1 MRRGRGAAA
10 RIARISAWTLAA
22 LVALVLVVTVGVP
35 LVVRGPVLAGV
46 VAHASKKLC
55 GSLKVT
61 GGHVSVG
68 VALALLRQRP
78 FEVVIEGVDL
88 KTPGGED
95 IFHAGT
101 VRTKVTVQRRP
112 WRLVFDD
119 GLIADGKWQLIDE
132 GFGDP
137 LMATI
142 QPVPDGGRAQ
152 CGAPE
157 PPKRHGPQQQGDLV
171 TIKSLAL
178 RNVTLVLSFDDWA
191 VTLASIDAVGGLSV
205 RGKGPRR
212 QILFDVTGV
221 RAEHGGSLRIGPA
234 GHRLTPQVPFD
245 RVAIGRVAVVA
256 GAPGN
261 LLLEVD
267 EGRTGQAVLSG
278 KAVFTNILGPRDRP
292 PAGMD
297 IDARYTAVGQALAR
311 NPAWAD
317 VAARLVHLNAGLEVS
332 LHGPF
337 NALTGTAALIGNGVA
352 LNAGLLP
359 DRHYEADVRFDA
371 LDTAPLV
378 PASQR
383 DLLGGRLDGRIAVSA
398 KLGSKAIDTSA
409 SVDRLELDLV
419 RSRRAPGPRRIVISR
434 AEGPSSADELR
445 IGLGVISLR
454 REVLRVASLRARGP
468 GVQLGLSLRADR
480 EPSSAAFRFRA
491 EVDPASQ
498 VAIFGETFALPPLV
512 SVRFEPGRAVAVQPL
527 SIERVGGGAID
538 AGGSL
543 RLDGQGDL
551 RVAVRGYPLAHIPGV
566 AGVRA
571 PGQAAPLAR
580 VLRGQLDASFR
591 LVGSIAQPRLSGE
604 LATTGVRWA
613 GRQLGD
619 GRIVLHGIAD
629 GTRFEGALIDG
640 VDVSGQLRRHAR
652 RDDFVSVSLR
662 DVRLGSWLPQPA
674 AALGLRAS
682 GNVVVTAPGRAP
694 RTTATG
700 DVSISGSGVALKVA
714 ARLRPER
721 GTASVNGRVDL
732 GRVDVG
738 LLKAKLPALRIR
750 NVAGVITADVSW
762 QAAADAT
769 GNGSGLW
776 PYARYPKALAG
787 VDGTIAVVDGLS
799 VASARLRAAIT
810 VPPTKIEL
818 GGDAVRVPGLEVRA
832 GDAYAKVAGRVH
844 HIDWSHP
851 QDGTLEA
858 EVSATVDGRGLGRW
872 LGDGATSGGTARV
885 VAQLTGAV
893 RAPRVTGQANFDDL
907 RVSWPR
913 SPVGTVNV
921 NGPVAID
928 GRKLAVGPL
937 VVRTGN
943 GGWLK
948 IAGPQGAGHLTVA
961 PGRAPLPFDDVD
973 VTVQGRGLGTTRPVS
988 GLSVKDLALG
998 LRLAEDVDHRLRLT
1012 GEVRLGP
1019 TVFDFRQQR
1028 KDADAEG
1035 AKQHKAAPAKRP
1047 ADRPSPLDRVTLDVR
1062 LTGPD
1067 DAVEVRVPFVPNVTV
1082 GLDCRVQGTLA
1093 SPHLGGEVR
1102 GSGAYSR
1109 AALTTADRFTEREL
1123 RKCDLGPR

>member
-191 VTLASIDAVGGLSV
+191 VTLDSIDAVGGLSV

-212 QILFDVTGV
+212 QRLFDVTGV

-267 EGRTGQAVLSG
+267 EGRTGAGRPVRQGGVHEH
-278 KAVFTNILGPRDRP
+278 PRPASRAT

-359 DRHYEADVRFDA
+359 DRHYEPDVRFDA

-468 GVQLGLSLRADR
+468 GVQLGAQPACRLRTELRGVPLPGGGRSRVAGGDLRRDVRAAAAGQRSLRARAGGCRPAIVDR
-480 EPSSAAFRFRA
+480 AR
-491 EVDPASQ
+491 
-498 VAIFGETFALPPLV
+498 
-512 SVRFEPGRAVAVQPL
+512 GR
-527 SIERVGGGAID
+527 GAID

-662 DVRLGSWLPQPA
+662 DVRLGAWLPQPA

-700 DVSISGSGVALKVA
+700 DVSISGSGVALKVLPAYGPSA
-714 ARLRPER
+714 AR
-721 GTASVNGRVDL
+721 
-732 GRVDVG
+732 
-738 LLKAKLPALRIR
+738 
-750 NVAGVITADVSW
+750 
-762 QAAADAT
+762 
-769 GNGSGLW
+769 
-776 PYARYPKALAG
+776 
-787 VDGTIAVVDGLS
+787 
-799 VASARLRAAIT
+799 
-810 VPPTKIEL
+810 
-818 GGDAVRVPGLEVRA
+818 
-832 GDAYAKVAGRVH
+832 
-844 HIDWSHP
+844 
-851 QDGTLEA
+851 
-858 EVSATVDGRGLGRW
+858 
-872 LGDGATSGGTARV
+872 
-885 VAQLTGAV
+885 
-893 RAPRVTGQANFDDL
+893 
-907 RVSWPR
+907 
-913 SPVGTVNV
+913 
-921 NGPVAID
+921 
-928 GRKLAVGPL
+928 
-937 VVRTGN
+937 
-943 GGWLK
+943 
-948 IAGPQGAGHLTVA
+948 
-961 PGRAPLPFDDVD
+961 
-973 VTVQGRGLGTTRPVS
+973 
-988 GLSVKDLALG
+988 
-998 LRLAEDVDHRLRLT
+998 HR
-1012 GEVRLGP
+1012 
-1019 TVFDFRQQR
+1019 
-1028 KDADAEG
+1028 
-1035 AKQHKAAPAKRP
+1035 
-1047 ADRPSPLDRVTLDVR
+1047 
-1062 LTGPD
+1062 
-1067 DAVEVRVPFVPNVTV
+1067 
-1082 GLDCRVQGTLA
+1082 
-1093 SPHLGGEVR
+1093 
-1102 GSGAYSR
+1102 
-1109 AALTTADRFTEREL
+1109 
-1123 RKCDLGPR
+1123 